1 LTHQNAFKNFQSPQ
15 PTGKNE
21 SGAADG
27 GDDDGDATNDDNYD
41 PHYDPIVEL
50 PDEIV
55 VTTGEENE
63 TKLYGERAK
72 LYRYDPE
79 SKQWKERG
87 KIV

>member
-1 LTHQNAFKNFQSPQ
+1 
-15 PTGKNE
+15 
-21 SGAADG
+21 
-27 GDDDGDATNDDNYD
+27 
-41 PHYDPIVEL
+41 VEL